1 LALAKGGC
9 LEASGKKEGEPNMG
23 DLFDEVLREQTPR
36 RKNQLDAIIESLNSD
51 DLRDFLALLEDTK
64 VSATA
69 LTRVMQKRGFNCVM
83 QKRGFN
89 LHRHAIMDYRN
100 GAFRYQIEGTDHG
113 SA

>member
-1 LALAKGGC
+1 
-9 LEASGKKEGEPNMG
+9 MG

-69 LTRVMQKRGFNCVM
+69 LTRVMQKRGFN
-83 QKRGFN
+83 